1 MIRTTALELV
11 LLILLPAT
19 LAARPQSS
27 STPHDQEAIRQV
39 VDLERQSKE
48 AAIRRDVSFVERT
61 LAEDYVGIG
70 PLGAV
75 VTKDDTVAARKAAQ
89 LHYDSIEISE
99 MVVRLYGNTA
109 VVTARAEVKGSEL
122 GEDFSGPYR
131 FTRVWV
137 RRNGHWQT
145 VSYQATVTR

>member
-1 MIRTTALELV
+1 MTRTTVALA
-11 LLILLPAT
+11 LLFCLPAT
-19 LAARPQSS
+19 LLAGSQSS
-27 STPHDQEAIRQV
+27 SAPDDQEAIREV
-39 VDLERQSKE
+39 VDLERQSKD

-75 VTKDDTVAARKAAQ
+75 VTKADTVAARKAAQ

-99 MVVRLYGNTA
+99 MLVRVFGNTA
-109 VVTARAEVKGSEL
+109 VVTARAEVKGNQL

>member
-1 MIRTTALELV
+1 MTRTTVALA
-11 LLILLPAT
+11 LLFCLPAT
-19 LAARPQSS
+19 LFAGSQSS
-27 STPHDQEAIRQV
+27 SAPHDQEAIREV
-39 VDLERQSKE
+39 VDLERQSKD

-75 VTKDDTVAARKAAQ
+75 VTKADTVAARKAAQ

-99 MVVRLYGNTA
+99 MLVRVFGNTA
-109 VVTARAEVKGSEL
+109 VVTARAEVKGNQL

>member
-1 MIRTTALELV
+1 MIRTTVALA
-11 LLILLPAT
+11 LLFCLPAT
-19 LAARPQSS
+19 LFAGSQSS
-27 STPHDQEAIRQV
+27 SAPHDQEAIRAV
-39 VDLERQSKE
+39 VDLERQSKD

-75 VTKDDTVAARKAAQ
+75 VTKADTVAARKAAQ
-89 LHYDSIEISE
+89 LHYDSIDISE
-99 MVVRLYGNTA
+99 MLVRVFGNTA
-109 VVTARAEVKGSEL
+109 VVTARAEVKGNQL

-137 RRNGHWQT
+137 KRNGHWQT

>member
-1 MIRTTALELV
+1 MTRTALV
-11 LLILLPAT
+11 FALLLSLPAT
-19 LAARPQSS
+19 LSARPQAS
-27 STPHDQEAIRQV
+27 STPHDQETIREV
-39 VDLERQSKE
+39 VDLERQAKE

-61 LAEDYVGIG
+61 LADDYVGIG

-75 VTKDDTVAARKAAQ
+75 VTKADTVAARKGAQ
-89 LHYDSIEISE
+89 LHYDSIEISQ

-137 RRNGHWQT
+137 KRNGHWQT

>member
-1 MIRTTALELV
+1 MTRAVLSLALLFC
-11 LLILLPAT
+11 LSAT
-19 LAARPQSS
+19 LCARTQAGSP
-27 STPHDQEAIRQV
+27 PDQESIREV
-39 VDLERQSKE
+39 VDLERQAKD
-48 AAIRRDVSFVERT
+48 AAIRRDVAFVERT
-61 LAEDYVGIG
+61 LADDYVGIG

-75 VTKDDTVAARKAAQ
+75 VTKADTVAARKLAQ
-89 LHYDSIEISE
+89 LRYDSFEVSE

-109 VVTARAEVKGSEL
+109 VVTARAEVKGSQL

-137 RRNGHWQT
+137 RRSGRWQT

>member
-1 MIRTTALELV
+1 MTRTALV
-11 LLILLPAT
+11 FALLLYSPAP
-19 LAARPQSS
+19 LSALPQSS
-27 STPHDQEAIRQV
+27 SATHDQETIREV

-75 VTKDDTVAARKAAQ
+75 VTKADTVAARKAAQ

-137 RRNGHWQT
+137 KRNGHWQT

>member
-1 MIRTTALELV
+1 MTRPAL
-11 LLILLPAT
+11 LLALLLYLPA
-19 LAARPQSS
+19 ARSAHPQNSS
-27 STPHDQEAIRQV
+27 APHDQAAIREV

-48 AAIRRDVSFVERT
+48 AAIRRDVSFVERV
-61 LAEDYVGIG
+61 LADDYVGIS

-75 VTKDDTVAARKAAQ
+75 ITKADTVAARKAAQ
-89 LHYDSIEISE
+89 LQYDSIDISE
-99 MVVRLYGNTA
+99 MVVRVYGNTA
-109 VVTARAEVKGSEL
+109 VVTARAEVKGTDL

-137 RRNGHWQT
+137 KRNGRWRT

>member
-1 MIRTTALELV
+1 MTRTALV
-11 LLILLPAT
+11 FALLLYSPAP
-19 LAARPQSS
+19 LSALPQSS
-27 STPHDQEAIRQV
+27 SATHDQETIREV

-75 VTKDDTVAARKAAQ
+75 VTKADTVAARKAAQ

-109 VVTARAEVKGSEL
+109 VVTARAEV
-122 GEDFSGPYR
+122 
-131 FTRVWV
+131 
-137 RRNGHWQT
+137 
-145 VSYQATVTR
+145 